1 MAHHVQD
8 KLFKQCVFA
17 QFNFIAFGIF
27 ELAQLVMVHRAEVH
41 YISNV

>member
-1 MAHHVQD
+1 MAHYVKD

-17 QFNFIAFGIF
+17 QFNFIAFSIF

>member
-27 ELAQLVMVHRAEVH
+27 ELAKLVMVHRVEVH